1 MEYQTRIDNLTEEQK
16 AQFGSYAQKWIDIGL
31 KTGDADFDTFN
42 KYMPLAYKK
51 VGLEYPKN
59 VVRVQSPLIGAI
71 ASSIAE
77 GILRKRRKDD
87 AVGGA
92 VGDAVRDA
100 VRDAVGDA
108 VGGAVG
114 DAVRDAVGDAVG
126 GAVGDAV
133 RDAVDDAV
141 GGAVDDAVDDAVGG
155 AVDDAVDDAVGGA
168 VRDAVDDAVRDAVD
182 DAVRGAVRGAVD
194 DAVDDAV
201 GGAVG
206 GAVGDADTMMKSAIK
221 VAIEYKN
228 KLSINL
234 EWHYWLGGQF
244 WVGYWWRYGVAF
256 VNYFFDVCGLKL
268 SDDIMERAEIN
279 RKISESVNYIW
290 ANRDFVMVCDRP
302 KEIHKNAEGRLHNI
316 NGMSISYKD
325 GWGLYHLNGIRF
337 NEDLYWKVVKGM
349 PFEEILAI
357 VDVDQRNQA
366 MRFVGL
372 EEKEK
377 WLKHVKAEV
386 VDEYKKI
393 SINGNEIIYK
403 LYKIPQGDIFTEDTY
418 IAYYTCPS
426 TGLINFS
433 AGDQSL
439 RTIPEVMAWKMSS
452 DENVISPEDW
462 KLLVPLVD
470 ES

>member
-87 AVGGA
+87 AVRGA
-92 VGDAVRDA
+92 VD
-100 VRDAVGDA
+100 DAVGD
-108 VGGAVG
+108 
-114 DAVRDAVGDAVG
+114 
-126 GAVGDAV
+126 AVGDAV

-141 GGAVDDAVDDAVGG
+141 GGAVDDAV
-155 AVDDAVDDAVGGA
+155 
-168 VRDAVDDAVRDAVD
+168 R
-182 DAVRGAVRGAVD
+182 
-194 DAVDDAV
+194 
-201 GGAVG
+201 
-206 GAVGDADTMMKSAIK
+206 DADTMMKSAIK